1 MLFIKVGFLLY
12 VLKGYEVLYYEYK
25 CSGYKCQLNM
35 YLEIEFQ
42 IIEMYFN
49 VVIICIYRIGYNIG
63 VVSVLIF
70 NIMVYFY
77 LIFYFSIIVQFQ

>member
-49 VVIICIYRIGYNIG
+49 IYDKKLVFMDDIDKIGFFIEY
-63 VVSVLIF
+63 VLQKI
-70 NIMVYFY
+70 V
-77 LIFYFSIIVQFQ
+77 FYFIYINRI